1 MRAFDE
7 AALADIFADVDRLR
21 RSPEQRDAV
30 AALLAEQSP
39 IYAGLTTNN
48 AERLRGYLLASFE
61 TMGLPASAV
70 PFVIEQLE
78 NGLNPYAVAAAA
90 KAIRGARDLPE
101 QIAPL
106 LLDAIERLRSS
117 DDVVCFD
124 YRSKPATGDA
134 PVTALTELFRTL
146 GWLGARAKEAD
157 APLRAMLAQRPP
169 GFSVNVRMEIE
180 AALAAVSRGGTP
192 TQVHCCAG
200 HPAPIAFTPTAEA
213 PPNHID
219 IRAMELQDQDGTILS
234 FGDFFLGRPSVL
246 TFFYTRCMNPNKCSL
261 TITKL
266 ARLQERICDQ
276 GMQSRISVAA
286 VTYDPAFDLPNRLRA
301 YGADRGMSFDERNR
315 LLRTTGAFEPFQRW
329 LDLGVGY
336 GSTTVN
342 QHRLDIVIL
351 DEAGQPRASVTRA
364 QWDEGDVLRA
374 VRAAME
380 VPDGSTPAGGSA
392 AMGKG

>member
-7 AALADIFADVDRLR
+7 AALAGIFADVDRLR

-30 AALLAEQSP
+30 VALLAEQSP

-48 AERLRGYLLASFE
+48 AGRLRGYLLASFE

-70 PFVIEQLE
+70 PFVIEELE

-101 QIAPL
+101 QIVAL

-124 YRSKPATGDA
+124 YRSKPAIGDA

-169 GFSVNVRMEIE
+169 GFSVDVRMEIE
-180 AALAAVSRGGTP
+180 TALAAVSRDGTP
-192 TQVHCCAG
+192 TQAHCCAG
-200 HPAPIAFTPTAEA
+200 HPAPIAFTPTAEV
-213 PPNHID
+213 PPSDTN
-219 IRAMELQDQDGTILS
+219 IRAMELQDQDGTVLS

-266 ARLQERICDQ
+266 ARLQERIRDQ

-286 VTYDPAFDLPNRLRA
+286 ITYDPAFDLPNRLRA

-315 LLRTTGAFEPFQRW
+315 LLRTTGSFEPFQRW

-364 QWDEGDVLRA
+364 QWDEGEVLRA

-380 VPDGSTPAGGSA
+380 VPAGSMPAA
-392 AMGKG
+392 HN